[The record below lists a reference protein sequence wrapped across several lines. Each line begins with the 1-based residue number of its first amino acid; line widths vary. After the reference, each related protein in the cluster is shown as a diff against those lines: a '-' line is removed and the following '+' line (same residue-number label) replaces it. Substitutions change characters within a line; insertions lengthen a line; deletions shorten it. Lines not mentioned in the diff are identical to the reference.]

1 LPVCF
6 LRALGAFPLTVLFEV
21 FSFAGTLLGAFAA
34 FFFADFLGVAS
45 LRSGVDLLPLDFAA
59 LDFALDFFFDFFLGA
74 IRAV

>member
-1 LPVCF
+1 
-6 LRALGAFPLTVLFEV
+6 
-21 FSFAGTLLGAFAA
+21 
-34 FFFADFLGVAS
+34 